1 VNFLGASGVK
11 IADAR
16 ADKAVMAPGS
26 SADGAR
32 TRDGD
37 SSPAEVDL
45 VQITERL
52 ASIIGMQHDV
62 ADSRLDLEAVMRL
75 VVERARALTGAD
87 GARVEL
93 VDGDE
98 LVVRAASGS
107 GEPALGRRLPAA
119 PILARA
125 ATETGV
131 GVPDDTGHGSQIFV
145 PLYRGGQ
152 AAGVLVATTAPESRR
167 LCERDRQSL
176 ELLGMMLSSA
186 VDRAAEREA
195 LARFETIFR
204 DSPIGM
210 GVLSLDGRIVESNEP
225 MRAISGFTAEELAI
239 KNVLEYT
246 HPDWVG
252 AMEIKFGGMLRGEYD
267 SYRVESQILDR
278 QGRPVW
284 TDAAVSLVRDA
295 AGKPQFAVLMAQDI
309 TKRVAAEAALVR
321 QAELNAHQA
330 LHDPLTALPNRTLFR
345 DRVEHAIQSAR
356 RDGTRPA
363 VLIIDL
369 DGFKEVNDS
378 FGHAAGDTLLQVLG
392 ERLQGALRGSDTV
405 ARLGGDEFG
414 VLIAS
419 AGVPGDVAA
428 AIERI
433 RSALQEPMVVKGLPL
448 VVDGSI
454 GVALYPEH
462 GRDVETLVQHADAAM
477 YAAKD
482 RRSRRTFSAHVEALG
497 A

>member
-1 VNFLGASGVK
+1 
-11 IADAR
+11 
-16 ADKAVMAPGS
+16 MEP
-26 SADGAR
+26 SADGTR
-32 TRDGD
+32 TGDGD
-37 SSPAEVDL
+37 FSPAEIAL

-93 VDGDE
+93 VDRDD

-107 GEPALGRRLPAA
+107 GDPALGRRRPAA

-131 GVPDDTGHGSQIFV
+131 GVPDDAGHGSQVSV

-152 AAGVLVATTAPESRR
+152 AAGVLVATTASESRR
-167 LCERDRQSL
+167 LCEPDRQML

-225 MRAISGFTAEELAI
+225 MRAISGFTAEELASR
-239 KNVLEYT
+239 NVLEYT

-252 AMEIKFGGMLRGEYD
+252 EMEVKFGGMLRGEYD
-267 SYRVESQILDR
+267 SYRLESQILDR

-309 TKRVAAEAALVR
+309 TQRIAAEAALIR

-330 LHDPLTALPNRTLFR
+330 LHDPLTGLPNRTLFR
-345 DRVEHAIQSAR
+345 DRVEHAIESAR
-356 RDGTRPA
+356 RDFTRPA
-363 VLIIDL
+363 VLMIDL

-433 RSALQEPMVVKGLPL
+433 RSALQEPMVVKGLP
-448 VVDGSI
+448 VVIGGSI
-454 GVALYPEH
+454 GAALYPQD

-482 RRSRRTFSAHVEALG
+482 QRSRRTFSAEADALS